1 MIHRTV
7 HRWPITPAA
16 LILLTLRA
24 VKLYTLHT
32 VPSPVH
38 VHALAGARRARVR
51 TVGVRRIIAAATSPA
66 GAGRR
71 RGARGCRGTFPRS
84 SRTSPGRTPC
94 GLCWS
99 GRTALENAVTN

>member
-1 MIHRTV
+1 MFVDTLYCNNIQAQRFLTSRHTQIYAMIHRTV

-38 VHALAGARRARVR
+38 VHALAGARRAR
-51 TVGVRRIIAAATSPA
+51 
-66 GAGRR
+66 
-71 RGARGCRGTFPRS
+71 
-84 SRTSPGRTPC
+84 
-94 GLCWS
+94 
-99 GRTALENAVTN
+99 